1 MPKVSVK
8 PCTPWSGTKL
18 RGRAGHFG
26 VVGTYE
32 RATRIRG
39 ELTIL
44 SSNTGT
50 LVERIVPETV
60 TFSEAGAPSRN
71 GEDQAASETWAVDV
85 RPIGREDIIQLKFS
99 QSCVARTACKDSLL
113 RIARSERIFS
123 RHPLRLVPIRAGG
136 GRHYKTKK
144 EFTMSTSER

>member
-1 MPKVSVK
+1 MLQISNETEPTNA
-8 PCTPWSGTKL
+8 CTPWSGTKL

-44 SSNTGT
+44 NSNTGT

-60 TFSEAGAPSRN
+60 TFSEAGAPSTN

-99 QSCVARTACKDSLL
+99 QSCVARTACS
-113 RIARSERIFS
+113 A
-123 RHPLRLVPIRAGG
+123 
-136 GRHYKTKK
+136 
-144 EFTMSTSER
+144 

>member
-1 MPKVSVK
+1 MSSNFSLMPKVSIK

-60 TFSEAGAPSRN
+60 TFSEVGAPSRN

-85 RPIGREDIIQLKFS
+85 RPIGRADIIQLKFS
-99 QSCVARTACKDSLL
+99 QSCVARTACS
-113 RIARSERIFS
+113 A
-123 RHPLRLVPIRAGG
+123 
-136 GRHYKTKK
+136 
-144 EFTMSTSER
+144 

>member
-1 MPKVSVK
+1 MSMPFVNI
-8 PCTPWSGTKL
+8 KL
-18 RGRAGHFG
+18 VEGVFTTAGHFG

-50 LVERIVPETV
+50 LVERIGPETV

-71 GEDQAASETWAVDV
+71 DEDQAASETWAVDV
-85 RPIGREDIIQLKFS
+85 RPNIIQLKFS
-99 QSCVARTACKDSLL
+99 QSCVARTACS
-113 RIARSERIFS
+113 A
-123 RHPLRLVPIRAGG
+123 
-136 GRHYKTKK
+136 
-144 EFTMSTSER
+144 

>member
-1 MPKVSVK
+1 M
-8 PCTPWSGTKL
+8 
-18 RGRAGHFG
+18 
-26 VVGTYE
+26 VGTYE

-60 TFSEAGAPSRN
+60 TLSEAGAPSRN

-85 RPIGREDIIQLKFS
+85 RPNIIQLKFS

-123 RHPLRLVPIRAGG
+123 THPLRLVPIPVSYT
-136 GRHYKTKK
+136 HLDVYK
-144 EFTMSTSER
+144 RQG